1 MPCARSGAR
10 CLSTAAHLADDSVE
24 QVRGYYQTGALY
36 ALDDQD
42 GTPIGVIL
50 AATDPAAAQ
59 SN

>member
-1 MPCARSGAR
+1 
-10 CLSTAAHLADDSVE
+10 
-24 QVRGYYQTGALY
+24 VRGYYQTGALY

-50 AATDPAAAQ
+50 AATDPAAQ